1 MTAIKSVLGKSVFGR
16 CPWCRVILGLLLAM
30 VSSVHAYRSTTL
42 SVDADAAAY
51 AGLGVVY
58 GILTVMVALGER
70 WAYSAALVFPF
81 IALAL
86 GDIRSFAH
94 YGTPMDAV
102 DPFVD
107 LLVVPVA
114 AYVLR
119 STARGGSREN

>member
-1 MTAIKSVLGKSVFGR
+1 MIVVKRVLSACPR
-16 CPWCRVILGLLLAM
+16 CRLLLGLLLA
-30 VSSVHAYRSTTL
+30 
-42 SVDADAAAY
+42 AAAFVHLAQVDDLPVATDGAAY
-51 AGLGVVY
+51 VGLGVVY
-58 GILTVMVALGER
+58 GILTVMVAFGER

-94 YGTPMDAV
+94 HGTPMDAV

-119 STARGGSREN
+119 STARGGSRKY